1 MADGSETRDR
11 HESEIRSLIGE
22 REFGNYVGGET
33 VLASAGATFAPE
45 DPTIAEP
52 IMTVPESD
60 AGDVDDAVAAA
71 SDAFAEWRALTPL
84 DRGDVLRE
92 WSAVLRDHHDELARL
107 TTLEVG
113 KPIAAAREDVET
125 GIRFVEYY
133 ASVAAGKEGRV
144 PDGGTDALAYVEEE
158 PYGVTGQIL
167 PWNYPL
173 LLLGWKVGAALAT
186 GNTCVVKP
194 AEQTPL
200 ATIRAA
206 QLSAGVL
213 PDGVL
218 NVVNGSGETGA
229 AVSGHDAI
237 RKVSFTGSVP
247 VGREVMRAAADDVT
261 PVTLELG
268 GKNPFLV
275 FPDADVEDAAETAA
289 AAGLYNNGQSCD
301 SGTRLLVHEDV
312 EAEFLDVYLDA
323 VASRTVGD
331 PFADVSQGPL
341 CHREHWESV
350 RDYVE
355 LGKSEGATLLA
366 GGGRPTDAPTD
377 GYYVEPTVFG
387 DVEPGMRIAQ
397 EEVFGPVQFVMTFS
411 EYEEAIEVANGTEY
425 GLASGVFT
433 RDVARAHRIASD
445 LDAGSVWVN
454 HYFGTVPGTPFGGFK
469 QSGIG
474 RECGSE
480 ALDEYTQS
488 KSVRIA
494 LDR

>member
-1 MADGSETRDR
+1 MISEV
-11 HESEIRSLIGE
+11 SEGAT
-22 REFGNYVGGET
+22 FGNYVDGET
-33 VLASAGATFAPE
+33 IPSASGKLFAPE

-52 IMTVPESD
+52 IADVPESD

-71 SDAFAEWRALTPL
+71 SDAFESWCELTPL
-84 DRGDVLRE
+84 DRGDALRE
-92 WSAVLRDHHDELARL
+92 WSQVLRDNLDELARL

-113 KPIAAAREDVET
+113 KPIAASRADVET

-144 PDGGTDALAYVEEE
+144 PDGGADALAYVEEE

-206 QLSAGVL
+206 QLSADVL

-218 NVVNGSGETGA
+218 NVVNGFGETGA
-229 AVSGHDAI
+229 AISGHDDV

-247 VGREVMRAAADDVT
+247 VGREVMRSAAADVT

-275 FPDADVEDAAETAA
+275 FPDADVGDAAETAA

-301 SGTRLLVHEDV
+301 SGTRLLIHEDV
-312 EAEFLDVYLDA
+312 EEEFLDAYLDA
-323 VASRTVGD
+323 VSSRTVGD
-331 PFADVSQGPL
+331 PLDDVEQGPL

-350 RDYVE
+350 KEYIE
-355 LGKSEGATLLA
+355 LGREEGATLLA
-366 GGGRPTDAPTD
+366 GGGRPVDAPKD

-387 DVEPGMRIAQ
+387 DVDPDMRIAT
-397 EEVFGPVQFVMTFS
+397 EEVFGPVQFVMTFA
-411 EYEEAIEVANGTEY
+411 EYEEAIDVANGTDY

-433 RDVARAHRIASD
+433 RDISRAHRAASD
-445 LDAGSVWVN
+445 LEAGSVWVN

-474 RECGSE
+474 RECGSD
-480 ALDEYTQS
+480 ALDEYTQT